1 MEYNSIY
8 NYILFLFKFRSTN
21 TIPFFKDGNAVVT
34 HFSGENLLP
43 NPNGYVLKI
52 IETKNATFQKKGEN
66 WSAPAFD
73 KPSWRASTLGEIFG
87 ICIDSSKIFM
97 LHQLQFMGKL
107 LLELVVQG
115 QFIKLMQ

>member
-52 IETKNATFQKKGEN
+52 IETKNATFQKKERIGVLQRLIN
-66 WSAPAFD
+66 QV
-73 KPSWRASTLGEIFG
+73 GG
-87 ICIDSSKIFM
+87 
-97 LHQLQFMGKL
+97 HQL
-107 LLELVVQG
+107 
-115 QFIKLMQ
+115 